1 MALKDFRPF
10 IEMDL
15 MYYKRLSYSADPKTP
30 IHNWFLINESSSLEQ
45 VGDLLNE
52 LHFQEYD
59 LVIDPFCGSGTVGLQ
74 CTLNDQ
80 NFLGFEILGTC
91 VIGSRAKLNSLLVDK
106 ASWKMHEKQVR
117 SLLTDILNQWQNIP
131 WDLKRSVNL
140 LQRAIINHTPSPLIY
155 LFLASIYSAAFIA
168 LKSKIAD
175 NESFLSNIQTKLE
188 RVTED
193 LESVH
198 WVQKASWQEVIWANS
213 SHIDWKAFF
222 EKENIPTPSKLLMVT
237 SPNHVNSSRDRSK
250 SISMLNDLA
259 QQALDVLGDTSLQ
272 STQDISTLRLKNIE
286 ITAHPRIYSYL
297 CDIQDLINNFY
308 RISSPGS
315 KIVIECENA
324 MINNTLFE
332 ADLFICAL
340 AVENGLDVD
349 KIRVTHY
356 VNSPGSITNVPNSL
370 RGSLVYLSKNI

>member
-1 MALKDFRPF
+1 
-10 IEMDL
+10 